1 MLTRLYENPLVA
13 GKLYVGTSGFA
24 YKEWKGPFY
33 PEDLKDAEMLSFYAS
48 RLSSVE
54 INYTFRRFPAEKT
67 LRRWAELAPAG
78 FRFALKANQRI
89 THFKRLRGADTDVS
103 DFLQLSK
110 LLGEHL
116 GPILFQ
122 CPPSLQFDRGLI
134 QSFLAYLPPIA
145 PCAFEFRHESWL
157 EARDLLAENGVAW
170 CLAETDTAE
179 VDRFSIPSEPFAYL
193 RLRREDYSDE
203 DVSAWAKGIGSVLE
217 EGRDAFAYFKHEEG
231 AAAPRWAERL
241 AAAIAPS
248 SLNNPRFP

>member
-1 MLTRLYENPLVA
+1 MA

-24 YKEWKGPFY
+24 YPEWKGAFY
-33 PEDLKDAEMLSFYAS
+33 PEDLKDSEMLSFYGT

-67 LRRWAELAPAG
+67 LRRWAELAPDG
-78 FRFALKANQRI
+78 FRLALKANQRI
-89 THFKRLRGADTDVS
+89 THFKRLRDADTDVS

-134 QSFLAYLPPIA
+134 ESFLAYLPPIA
-145 PCAFEFRHESWL
+145 PYAFEFRHESWT
-157 EARDLLAENGVAW
+157 EARDLLTENGAAW
-170 CLAETDTAE
+170 CVAETDTAE
-179 VDRFSIPSEPFAYL
+179 ADRISIPSEPFAYL

-203 DVSAWAKGIGSVLE
+203 DVSAWADGIRSTLE
-217 EGRDAFAYFKHEEG
+217 AGTDVYAYFKHEEG
-231 AAAPRWAERL
+231 AAAPRFAQSL
-241 AAAIAPS
+241 AA
-248 SLNNPRFP
+248 SLDPTSLQ